1 MSGATLSHYAQYY
14 GIRGSA
20 AALRRLSFERAG
32 AIELSKGKVR
42 AAGRK
47 SAKRQIS
54 KAANRTRPARRTS

>member
-32 AIELSKGKVR
+32 AIGERIGMLGYKPLGIRR
-42 AAGRK
+42 AVVE
-47 SAKRQIS
+47 RQVAVAIH
-54 KAANRTRPARRTS
+54 R